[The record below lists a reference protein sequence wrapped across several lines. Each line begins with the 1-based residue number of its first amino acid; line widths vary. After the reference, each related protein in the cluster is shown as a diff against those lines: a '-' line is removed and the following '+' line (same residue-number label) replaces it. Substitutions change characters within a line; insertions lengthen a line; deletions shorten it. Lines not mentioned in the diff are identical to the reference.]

1 MSARATPPPAPC
13 GTSCPATRTALAQ
26 LAPIER
32 DGSPVERMLQIHHA
46 IQAGKFPNA
55 SKLAAQFEVSRKS
68 IQRDLAFMRD
78 RLSLPIEY
86 DSARWG
92 YYYSQEV
99 SAFPTLQISEGEVF
113 ALLVAEKALQQ
124 YRGTTFER
132 PLRTAFAKMASS
144 LPENIS
150 LNLSEWD
157 QTISFRTSVE
167 PVLNLKVFDTIS
179 RATARHQ
186 QLRIRYRKPGQSDA
200 ETRVVDPYHLGNING
215 EWFLFAFDHGRQ
227 AVRTFA
233 PARISPSMTRL
244 TFPSLPGMAWLDRMM
259 VSSSPTFNHLLS
271 PRDSSESADIGSPCD
286 PVEMTHTLC
295 GGNLSISS
303 TSMNADAGTSISF
316 RSMARRM
323 FFCMLRP
330 INAIFRSCSRA
341 ASITCC
347 TRWMWLA
354 KLAVMMRRPFCA
366 AKRLRNTAP
375 TLVSLGA

>member
-1 MSARATPPPAPC
+1 MKRPPAKPREKILL
-13 GTSCPATRTALAQ
+13 SRP
-26 LAPIER
+26 
-32 DGSPVERMLQIHHA
+32 PVERMLQIHHA

-86 DSARWG
+86 DGARWG

-215 EWFLFAFDHGRQ
+215 EWFLFAFDHLRN
-227 AVRTFA
+227 AVRTFV
-233 PARISPSMTRL
+233 PARILDVEL
-244 TFPSLPGMAWLDRMM
+244 TGKKFKVPQGFSIEQQLRGSFGVHSGAGHFDVRIR
-259 VSSSPTFNHLLS
+259 F
-271 PRDSSESADIGSPCD
+271 SAKVADFIREKKWHASQKLHDARNGA
-286 PVEMTHTLC
+286 VEL
-295 GGNLSISS
+295 
-303 TSMNADAGTSISF
+303 
-316 RSMARRM
+316 
-323 FFCMLRP
+323 
-330 INAIFRSCSRA
+330 
-341 ASITCC
+341 
-347 TRWMWLA
+347 
-354 KLAVMMRRPFCA
+354 
-366 AKRLRNTAP
+366 RLRLSSLVEVERWILSWGGEAIALAPSELVASVKTAAAAITANHP
-375 TLVSLGA
+375 A